1 MSSFPKF
8 DGWCERCRAD
18 GLEYA
23 VMLYP
28 IGPSH
33 VARMCSNVECSDI
46 ANDDVQMDV
55 LKTDIPRLQKFFP
68 DPVSVLDESIFS
80 DEECDCGCKEMLNSP
95 PSANSTAPLD
105 PKDLTARHNA
115 SVTISSTANM
125 TAEQLR
131 STAVDIHEKAPSTS
145 NVDSSLELCSEEHRA
160 TMCQDTGISARSE
173 SAQVTVEPFGEPT
186 VSIGDSAPT
195 ASLCTEPS
203 VCVNSAK
210 HMYRTSQTCD
220 STCDGVGQ
228 VLVGQVREPTNNICN
243 SSSLCADSVWMDP
256 EEPSINICDDVPL
269 RADSNV
275 CMDMEELTGNNCGGV
290 LLYKDSDVCKDTV
303 DPRIN
308 VCDSVSLCA
317 DSHVCRDIEE
327 HVYITPHNSTSTCH
341 YTINATADKERVHG
355 VAVCD
360 SVRTHPF
367 SANTSLCMNRHEH
380 VCRPCHA
387 VHIPNA
393 VVKATV
399 TVATSSPGSRV
410 DDLSVISHDAGLSS
424 EAETGKW
431 NATCERRT
439 FYTSLMPKKVAVK
452 VVASSERPSRPFKHA
467 SASDNRCS
475 DVKQEGHVDI
485 TSNICTLNRMGTVLK
500 VKVVAASEGGPSFE
514 LSDNI
519 STPMLLAPSDT
530 NSWLELMPEELADE
544 VNCAFSE
551 DSHEMIEMPAVKS
564 ASEYGLKSTE
574 EPIMLVSPSPHANTE
589 KANVGPKNAISS
601 PAASPLGFME
611 CHLNHE
617 HREGADVSSISE
629 GALRDLGKAN
639 ASVCAAVD
647 SAGSMC
653 ATENDFVEWTDEES
667 IVKPVST
674 NRVTD
679 SAFSSMTVSDAINT
693 QDKFSNEVCDMVSL
707 NESSSTS
714 LSTSSEKQPANSAAA
729 DNSTGEKGTLS
740 MIDQPEDYERADE
753 IPKLAIPLQQ
763 LQVNTVVATNHD
775 PIVVGVTTDL
785 PSQPDGSDIAQES
798 CHEEEQRATVNV
810 DWHNLTFPKDS
821 ITTVPI
827 VPNSSEASLTENFT
841 TGIEIE
847 VSTTEPPEPLP
858 KYADTENVITNHIS
872 SHLSCSMLGLH
883 NRCIIESIIENFEM
897 PNEANMSST
906 EPPEPSQKCGD
917 AEYFITDPIPPLV
930 SCSLFSSPNRSER
943 SVLENLT
950 TASEISSTEQPEP
963 LQLCG
968 DSESD
973 LNNCVCPRVSCSPNS
988 LQSGSEAD
996 LPEQPKVVKE
1006 VPSVELFRPSTKE
1019 KQDTEIPV
1027 HCLKSLSLQNT
1038 SEGEASS
1045 PGNLMELNEALT
1057 DQTRISKEGEHTE
1070 AVVASSKRPA
1080 SPAVGA
1086 LPCLPSNSEASS
1098 SEISVVI
1105 DGTMPVELPL
1115 SSKELWRSTE
1125 NIGSHLNPD
1134 ASPYVP
1140 CGLPN
1145 LEGKAEGSLA
1155 VCPGPMNAALSTE
1168 LTGSPLKGSSTI
1180 QENLADITPA
1190 SNEYTSLL
1198 ESLPN
1203 EQADTEGVHMHG
1215 ENHLSN
1221 TASNWQSSPCRSEVN
1236 SPERAVGANKTH
1248 SLGLLEPSEK
1258 GHEGTTR
1265 KVIDHCEP
1273 SPASSDVTEPSG
1285 LPSESRVSALGPVE
1299 DPLSASLHI
1308 AESMCNMKAYGHRNI
1323 MLNAL
1328 RTDNLCTDT
1337 SITQELPLQSS
1348 GLNVLRYVMLK
1359 GNAGG
1364 EAGHLSP
1371 TSFASPQPPIGSFD
1385 EIKTPLPSET
1395 FNTTAKLATHA
1406 GDVSGNLQ
1414 QCVSVALLQ
1423 PSTSTLSY
1431 KPRGAKAREGVT
1443 VVSEVTK
1450 PGSKSDK
1457 ISGTKI
1463 QGQAVVFSVSG
1474 IQKGVQNIVIKLP
1487 SNIVSEGNTETAA
1500 VNLKGTRRHTRNTRM
1515 KRQVPPA
1522 CADGAGTSKLRKTK
1536 ATEDKEKSSEVK
1548 KSLPLEQKTSRT
1560 GSALMD
1566 KLALINKALA
1576 VPLSKGGTTCVSG
1589 GTPKD
1594 SKINLRSRHRGT
1606 ASANKAKQP
1615 PKSQQTLTRR
1625 GVKQALSRKRKGSVQ
1640 TEQVV
1645 PDILQPVL
1653 SPTSSEFGSVS
1664 SKPSQMSSSG
1674 TSSDAASSNST
1685 CKTGSSVWK
1694 SISSCKSA
1702 EEYVELI
1709 KNCLFPM
1716 EESGSGFPGY
1726 HPVLAT
1732 RPPYNGDKK
1741 PSVIA
1746 PKRRRRNATTPLRQ
1760 TTEAASADVN
1770 LELDRYVSELSGTKD
1785 TSQFNSVLSELF
1797 DCIA

>member
-1 MSSFPKF
+1 MSFPKF

-55 LKTDIPRLQKFFP
+55 LKTDIPRLQKYFP
-68 DPVSVLDESIFS
+68 DPVTVLDESIFS

-95 PSANSTAPLD
+95 PSSNSTAALD
-105 PKDLTARHNA
+105 PKDLTASHNA
-115 SVTISSTANM
+115 SVTISSTANV
-125 TAEQLR
+125 TAERLQ

-145 NVDSSLELCSEEHRA
+145 NINPSLELCSEEHRA

-173 SAQVTVEPFGEPT
+173 STQVTAEPFGEPT
-186 VSIGDSAPT
+186 VSIADSAPT

-203 VCVNSAK
+203 VCVNSVK
-210 HMYRTSQTCD
+210 HVYRTSKTCD
-220 STCDGVGQ
+220 STCDDVGQ
-228 VLVGQVREPTNNICN
+228 VLVGQVREPTYNICN
-243 SSSLCADSVWMDP
+243 SSLLCADSVWMDT
-256 EEPSINICDDVPL
+256 EEPSINICDDAPL

-275 CMDMEELTGNNCGGV
+275 CMDTEELTGNNCDGV
-290 LLYKDSDVCKDTV
+290 LLYTDSDVCKDTA
-303 DPRIN
+303 DLRIN
-308 VCDSVSLCA
+308 VRDSVSLCA

-327 HVYITPHNSTSTCH
+327 HVYRTPHNSTSTCRDA
-341 YTINATADKERVHG
+341 INATADKERVHG

-367 SANTSLCMNRHEH
+367 SANTSHCMNRHEH

-387 VHIPNA
+387 VCIPNA
-393 VVKATV
+393 VVMATV
-399 TVATSSPGSRV
+399 TVATSSPGSRL
-410 DDLSVISHDAGLSS
+410 DDLSIISHGAGLSS
-424 EAETGKW
+424 EGETGKW
-431 NATCERRT
+431 NGTCERRT
-439 FYTSLMPKKVAVK
+439 FYTSLMPEKVAVK
-452 VVASSERPSRPFKHA
+452 VVASSERPSCPYKHA

-475 DVKQEGHVDI
+475 DVKQEGHIDK

-500 VKVVAASEGGPSFE
+500 VKVVAASEGGASFE

-551 DSHEMIEMPAVKS
+551 DSHEMIEMPAIKS
-564 ASEYGLKSTE
+564 ASAYGLKSTE
-574 EPIMLVSPSPHANTE
+574 EPTMLVSPSPHANTE
-589 KANVGPKNAISS
+589 KANVGPKNVVSS

-617 HREGADVSSISE
+617 HREGADVSSIGE
-629 GALRDLGKAN
+629 GALRDLGKAD
-639 ASVCAAVD
+639 ASVCVAVD

-653 ATENDFVEWTDEES
+653 ATENGFVEWTDEES

-679 SAFSSMTVSDAINT
+679 SASSSVTVSDAINT
-693 QDKFSNEVCDMVSL
+693 EDKFFNEVCDMVSL

-714 LSTSSEKQPANSAAA
+714 LSTSSEEQLDNSAAA

-753 IPKLAIPLQQ
+753 IPKLPIPLQQ

-785 PSQPDGSDIAQES
+785 PSQPDGSDIVQES
-798 CHEEEQRATVNV
+798 CHKEAQRATVNV
-810 DWHNLTFPKDS
+810 DWHNLTFSKDS
-821 ITTVPI
+821 VTTVPI
-827 VPNSSEASLTENFT
+827 VPNSSESSLTENFT

-858 KYADTENVITNHIS
+858 EYADTENVITNHIS
-872 SHLSCSMLGLH
+872 SHLSCSTLGLH
-883 NRCIIESIIENFEM
+883 NRRIIESIIDNFEM
-897 PNEANMSST
+897 A
-906 EPPEPSQKCGD
+906 
-917 AEYFITDPIPPLV
+917 
-930 SCSLFSSPNRSER
+930 SEI
-943 SVLENLT
+943 
-950 TASEISSTEQPEP
+950 EISSTEQPEP
-963 LQLCG
+963 LQICG
-968 DSESD
+968 DSEGD
-973 LNNCVCPRVSCSPNS
+973 LNNFVCPRLSCSPNS

-996 LPEQPKVVKE
+996 LPEQLKVVKE
-1006 VPSVELFRPSTKE
+1006 VPSVVLFRPSTKE
-1019 KQDTEIPV
+1019 KQNTEIPV
-1027 HCLKSLSLQNT
+1027 HCLKPLSLQNT
-1038 SEGEASS
+1038 SSELINSQSKGETSS
-1045 PGNLMELNEALT
+1045 PGNLMALNEALT
-1057 DQTRISKEGEHTE
+1057 EQTRISKEGERTE
-1070 AVVASSKRPA
+1070 AVVASSKHPA
-1080 SPAVGA
+1080 SPAVGM
-1086 LPCLPSNSEASS
+1086 LPCVPSNSEESS
-1098 SEISVVI
+1098 SEISIVI

-1134 ASPYVP
+1134 ALPYVP
-1140 CGLPN
+1140 CGLPS
-1145 LEGKAEGSLA
+1145 LEGKGEGSLA

-1190 SNEYTSLL
+1190 STEYTSLL

-1215 ENHLSN
+1215 ENYLSN
-1221 TASNWQSSPCRSEVN
+1221 TASNWQSSA
-1236 SPERAVGANKTH
+1236 ERAVGANKTH
-1248 SLGLLEPSEK
+1248 SLGLLEPSEEAH
-1258 GHEGTTR
+1258 GGTTR

-1273 SPASSDVTEPSG
+1273 SPAPNDVTKPSG
-1285 LPSESRVSALGPVE
+1285 LPSETRVSALGPVD

-1323 MLNAL
+1323 MLHAL

-1337 SITQELPLQSS
+1337 SVTQELPLQSS

-1364 EAGHLSP
+1364 EAGHLSL
-1371 TSFASPQPPIGSFD
+1371 TSLVSPQPPIGSFD
-1385 EIKTPLPSET
+1385 EMKTPLPSET
-1395 FNTTAKLATHA
+1395 FNTTAKLATQA
-1406 GDVSGNLQ
+1406 GDGSGNLQ

-1423 PSTSTLSY
+1423 PSTSTLSS
-1431 KPRGAKAREGVT
+1431 KPCGAKVREGVM
-1443 VVSEVTK
+1443 VVSEVIK
-1450 PGSKSDK
+1450 SGSKSEKMSD
-1457 ISGTKI
+1457 TKI

-1500 VNLKGTRRHTRNTRM
+1500 VNLKGTRRRTRNTRM

-1522 CADGAGTSKLRKTK
+1522 CADGAGASKLRKTK
-1536 ATEDKEKSSEVK
+1536 ATEDKEKSLEDK

-1560 GSALMD
+1560 GSAVLD
-1566 KLALINKALA
+1566 KLALINNALA
-1576 VPLSKGGTTCVSG
+1576 VPVAKGGTTCASG
-1589 GTPKD
+1589 GTPID
-1594 SKINLRSRHRGT
+1594 SKRNLRSRQRGT

-1615 PKSQQTLTRR
+1615 PKSQQTLTQR
-1625 GVKQALSRKRKGSVQ
+1625 GVKQALSRKRKGDIQ

-1664 SKPSQMSSSG
+1664 SKPSQINSSG

-1702 EEYVELI
+1702 EEYVQLI

-1746 PKRRRRNATTPLRQ
+1746 PKRRRRNATAPLRQ

-1770 LELDRYVSELSGTKD
+1770 LELDRYVSELSGTTD

-1797 DCIA
+1797 DCIV